1 MTAVLSSGVLDSNCT
16 RRSTGV
22 QERTDLIEHLDKR
35 PDAMWRTGT
44 LWSFRNE
51 AKVYGSPM
59 LDAVWSELS
68 PSAGNRNPLP
78 GVVMEMRS
86 VQVPARFQP
95 APSKPS
101 GRGKITT

>member
-78 GVVMEMRS
+78 DVVMEMRS

-95 APSKPS
+95 APSKPA